1 MTSEL
6 KKCIDAAA
14 GRIPPDLVLAGG
26 RIVNVLSHE
35 IHDGDVAIVGD
46 RIVGIGAYDGLQN
59 IDLAGRYICPGF
71 IDGHI
76 HIESSMLRV
85 DEFARVVS
93 VHGTTAVVADP
104 HEIANVLGA
113 EGIRFIL
120 SSSKHSPI
128 HVFIT
133 ASSCVPAS
141 RFETAGGELD
151 ALDLSP
157 LFHDK
162 WVIGLAEMMNY
173 PGVVAGDEDCLEK
186 LKMAHGRVID
196 GHAPGLRGRD
206 LCAYTAAGI
215 MSDHECTTLDE
226 AREKLRMGMYIMIRE
241 GSQAR
246 NLEALLPLITPA
258 TADRIM
264 FVTDDRDVDDLL
276 AHGHMDHILRLA
288 IANGLDP
295 ITAVRLVT
303 INPARYFRL
312 HQLGAVAPGRIASLT
327 IVDDLESFNVN
338 RVYHAGRL
346 VALDGTPCDVPD
358 VPRRSI
364 SVHSSMN
371 VHWLNPEQFAIPAPH
386 TCGNSCPVHVIEV
399 SDGRINTTHTV
410 ETVRVVGN
418 RLQSDTHRDIAKL
431 AVIERHLA
439 SGNIGFGFVRGFGL
453 KAGALASTVGHDSHN
468 LLVAGTNDHDMYTAA
483 VHLVKISGGF
493 CVVRDGQVLADV
505 PLPIA
510 GLMSDQPA
518 HVLTQQL
525 KQLHLAAASLD
536 CILRRPFMALAF
548 LSLSVIGEMK
558 VTDQGLVDVR
568 QFKLIDLHAKEETS

>member
-1 MTSEL
+1 MPSQL
-6 KKCIDAAA
+6 RKYIDAAA
-14 GRIPPDLVLAGG
+14 GRTQPDLVLKGG

-35 IHDGDVAIVGD
+35 VHEGDVAIVGE
-46 RIVGIGAYDGLQN
+46 RIVGIGDYDGLEN
-59 IDLAGRYICPGF
+59 VDLGGRCICPGF

-76 HIESSMLRV
+76 HIESSMLGV
-85 DEFARVVS
+85 DEFARLVS
-93 VHGTTAVVADP
+93 ARGTTAVVADP

-113 EGIRFIL
+113 EGVRFIL
-120 SSSKHSPI
+120 SSSKHCPI

-173 PGVVAGDEDCLEK
+173 PGVVAGDDDCLEK
-186 LKMAHGRVID
+186 LAMASGRVID

-215 MSDHECTTLDE
+215 MSDHECTTLEE
-226 AREKLRMGMYIMIRE
+226 AQEKLRMGMHIMIRE

-246 NLEALLPLITPA
+246 NLDALLPLITPE

-276 AHGHMDHILRLA
+276 EHGHMDHILRLA
-288 IANGLDP
+288 VAGGVDP

-303 INPARYFRL
+303 INTARYFRL
-312 HQLGAVAPGRIASLT
+312 HHLGAVAPGRAASLT
-327 IVDDLESFNVN
+327 IVDDLESFKVN
-338 RVYHAGRL
+338 RVYQAGRL
-346 VALDGTPCDVPD
+346 VAHEGRSCDTPD
-358 VPRRSI
+358 VKKKTI
-364 SVHSSMN
+364 SVRSSVN
-371 VHWLNPEQFAIPAPH
+371 VQWLEPEQFAIPAPEG
-386 TCGNSCPVHVIEV
+386 TDGSQCSIHVIEV
-399 SDGRINTTHTV
+399 SEGRIDTTHSV
-410 ETVRVVGN
+410 EDVQVTGN
-418 RLQSDTHRDIAKL
+418 RLQTHPDRDLAKL
-431 AVIERHLA
+431 AVIERHQA

-468 LLVAGTNDHDMYTAA
+468 LLVVGTNDHDMYSAA
-483 VHLVKISGGF
+483 VHLVKIRGGF
-493 CVVRDGQVLADV
+493 CVVRDGRVLADV

-518 HVLTQQL
+518 DILS
-525 KQLHLAAASLD
+525 KQLQDLHRAAHSLD
-536 CILRRPFMALAF
+536 CTLRRPLMALAF

-558 VTDQGLVDVR
+558 VTDQGLVDVT
-568 QFKLIDLHAKEETS
+568 QFKLIDLHVKK